1 MVKLLSHIASAD
13 YRVKGGIRSVILHI
27 LKKPVKELIM
37 F

>member
-13 YRVKGGIRSVILHI
+13 CRVKGGIRLVTLHI
-27 LKKPVKELIM
+27 LKKAVKELIM